1 VYYQLGHVVW
11 TGSSWRSWLAVPK
24 FICLGLGKEALRAV
38 ATSAHAG
45 RSRCVDG
52 GWPCGGGNAAALGV
66 RAQGEVTARSAELA
80 AVAHAQ
86 SKVLGWW
93 YLGSC
98 GKSMVRAVEVLEL
111 GDVSCDAVVAE
122 VGREADLAAMRWPRA
137 PVRLR
142 GSERSEVGAQS
153 TEDRRR
159 YSIYPEECLLPLDDT
174 STDDD
179 I

>member
-11 TGSSWRSWLAVPK
+11 TGSSWRSRLAVLE
-24 FICLGLGKEALRAV
+24 FTCLGLGQEALRAV

-45 RSRCVDG
+45 RSRCVG
-52 GWPCGGGNAAALGV
+52 GRPCGGGNAAALGV
-66 RAQGEVTARSAELA
+66 RAQGEVTARSTELVV
-80 AVAHAQ
+80 VAHAQ
-86 SKVLGWW
+86 SKVMGWW
-93 YLGSC
+93 YLCSC

-122 VGREADLAAMRWPRA
+122 VGREADLVAMRWPRA
-137 PVRLR
+137 PVGLR
-142 GSERSEVGAQS
+142 GSERSEVGARS
-153 TEDRRR
+153 TDDRRR